1 MMKMRKQNWL
11 TLIFLVVIAGVSL
24 FVWLGVGSFKPVK
37 VTSVNPKVSRQET
50 QASSLYLTSED
61 DQNSIH
67 WIPLSRRG
75 DALIPTTNASYGMF
89 SAQVQDAVYKN
100 FSLFDRPNLSN
111 SRLILENDVLQL
123 WQADTL
129 LGDSKAQLNLT
140 LIQKNDEGNWT
151 YTIPSYQLDQA
162 DRTGNTLMSIAEDDT
177 TIYLVYAFP
186 QDYDQANYLKTFEL
200 NKENGEITEATTM
213 DNASYELYSG
223 SIDGLNQNPKY
234 HLLPIAAT
242 NNEDSEGYIS
252 PTTYEII
259 NPTNGNKQ
267 SMDTSSL
274 VSALEEQSGETNL
287 TPMIIEDKIFV
298 LTNNYVENDYGS
310 FPSQLSIYAYDM
322 ESQNFDQVW
331 QSDLEQA
338 PDYYIDN
345 GYIFQTIADG
355 KTGQLQR
362 VDITTGE
369 TTTVEEYTIEEN
381 SPYSFAKIT
390 SVEEQQFLQ

>member
-24 FVWLGVGSFKPVK
+24 FVWLGVGTFKPVM
-37 VTSVNPKVSRQET
+37 VTSVNPEVSGQET

-61 DQNSIH
+61 DQNSFH

-75 DALIPTTNASYGMF
+75 DALIPTTNANYGMF

-111 SRLILENDVLQL
+111 ARLILENDDLQL

-151 YTIPSYQLDQA
+151 YTITSYQLDQA

-177 TIYLVYAFP
+177 TIYLVYAFLK
-186 QDYDQANYLKTFEL
+186 DYDQADYLKTFEL
-200 NKENGEITEATTM
+200 NKENGEITEDTTM
-213 DNASYELYSG
+213 DNSVYELYSG
-223 SIDGLNQNPKY
+223 SVDGLNRNPEY

-242 NNEDSEGYIS
+242 NNEDSEDYIS

-267 SMDTSSL
+267 TMDTSSL
-274 VSALEEQSGETNL
+274 VSALEELSGETDIM
-287 TPMIIEDKIFV
+287 PVIIEDKIFV

-310 FPSQLSIYAYDM
+310 YPSQLSIYAYDM

-331 QSDLEQA
+331 QSDLEQN

-345 GYIFQTIADG
+345 GYIFQTLADG

-362 VDITTGE
+362 VDIATGE

>member
-11 TLIFLVVIAGVSL
+11 TLIFLAVIAGVSL
-24 FVWLGVGSFKPVK
+24 FVWLGVGTFKPVK
-37 VTSVNPKVSRQET
+37 VTSVNPEASGQET
-50 QASSLYLTSED
+50 LASSLYLSTED
-61 DQNSIH
+61 DSNSIN
-67 WIPLSRRG
+67 WLPLARRG
-75 DALIPTTNASYGMF
+75 DVLIPTINDSYGMF
-89 SAQVQDAVYKN
+89 TSQVQDAVYKN

-111 SRLILENDVLQL
+111 ARLILENDDLQL

-129 LGDSKAQLNLT
+129 LGDNKAQLDLT

-151 YTIPSYQLDQA
+151 YTTPSFQLDQA

-177 TIYLVYAFP
+177 TIYLVYAFL
-186 QDYDQANYLKTFEL
+186 QDYDQADYLKTFEL
-200 NKENGEITEATTM
+200 NKENGEITEVATM
-213 DNASYELYSG
+213 DNASYELYLG
-223 SIDGLNQNPKY
+223 SVDGLSRNPKY

-242 NNEDSEGYIS
+242 NNEDSEDYIS

-274 VSALEEQSGETNL
+274 VSALEEQSGETDL

-310 FPSQLSIYAYDM
+310 YPSQLSIYAYDM
-322 ESQNFDQVW
+322 ESQNFDQIW

-338 PDYYIDN
+338 SDYYIDN

>member
-1 MMKMRKQNWL
+1 MKMRKQNWL

-24 FVWLGVGSFKPVK
+24 FVWLGVGTFKPVK
-37 VTSVNPKVSRQET
+37 VTSVNPEVSGQET

-100 FSLFDRPNLSN
+100 FSLSDRPNLSN
-111 SRLILENDVLQL
+111 SRLILENDDLQL

-177 TIYLVYAFP
+177 TIYLVYAFL

-223 SIDGLNQNPKY
+223 SVDGLNQNPKY

-242 NNEDSEGYIS
+242 NNEDSEDYIS

-274 VSALEEQSGETNL
+274 VSALEEQSGETDL

-310 FPSQLSIYAYDM
+310 YPSQLSIYAYDM

-331 QSDLEQA
+331 QSDFEQA
-338 PDYYIDN
+338 PYYYIDN

-390 SVEEQQFLQ
+390 NVEEQQFLQ

>member
-37 VTSVNPKVSRQET
+37 VTSVNPEVSGQET

-111 SRLILENDVLQL
+111 SRLILENDDLQL

>member
-11 TLIFLVVIAGVSL
+11 TLIFLVVIAGASL
-24 FVWLGVGSFKPVK
+24 FVWLGVGTFKPVK
-37 VTSVNPKVSRQET
+37 VTSVNPEVSGQET

-75 DALIPTTNASYGMF
+75 DGLIPTTNASYGMF
-89 SAQVQDAVYKN
+89 SAQVQDVVYKN

-111 SRLILENDVLQL
+111 SRLILENDDLQL

-177 TIYLVYAFP
+177 TIYLVYAFL

-223 SIDGLNQNPKY
+223 SVDGLNQNPKY

-322 ESQNFDQVW
+322 ESQIFDQVW
-331 QSDLEQA
+331 RSDLEQA

-369 TTTVEEYTIEEN
+369 TTIVEEYTIEEN